1 MRIWEICGK
10 GSLYGVG
17 AYEDSEAMSC
27 LAVML
32 DDDKPLLRITKDG
45 VIAYGTPWDG
55 KHRLSESKAVWK
67 IRQNGRL
74 LWMSM
79 YTVEI

>member
-1 MRIWEICGK
+1 
-10 GSLYGVG
+10 
-17 AYEDSEAMSC
+17 MSC